1 MHLHSR
7 QNNCTPV
14 LSWLLLYVVTHCC
27 VEYCVH
33 DVLGCFFH
41 NIVFMY
47 LMTTS
52 LAKGLC
58 YLFNVV
64 TIHMLLNDAF
74 TDDCSVVSV
83 AVMLVSVCL
92 CM

>member
-1 MHLHSR
+1 MLLHIA
-7 QNNCTPV
+7 V
-14 LSWLLLYVVTHCC
+14 LNTVFMMYL
-27 VEYCVH
+27 
-33 DVLGCFFH
+33 DVFFH
-41 NIVFMY
+41 IIVFMY

-83 AVMLVSVCL
+83 AVMSVSVCL
-92 CM
+92 CL